1 MRRMICALVA
11 AVMVVAL
18 AAPALVSAAG
28 TRPVKKAKVDDAN
41 FAFSPGK
48 LKIKKGTKVVWTW
61 VDLGGVAHNVTLLK
75 GPGRKFHSATKG
87 SGTYSHVFTKA
98 GTYHLYCSIHPF
110 MTETVVVK

>member
-1 MRRMICALVA
+1 MRRVVCALVA

-28 TRPVKKAKVDDAN
+28 TRPVKKAKVDVDG
-41 FAFSPGK
+41 FALKPGT
-48 LKIKKGTKVVWTW
+48 LRIKKGTKVVWTW
-61 VDLGGVAHNVTLLK
+61 VDGHDVQHNVTLLK
-75 GPGRKFHSATKG
+75 GPGKKFHSATKG